1 MPRKNK
7 VIRVCNDMRVSKWW
21 QVSCLTWSLRPKTVF
36 VIRTDNVR
44 LPFWWRTDSPE
55 DHFLLERQLWSRNH
69 WVHNLLKQTN
79 KQTKSKSRYNTVG
92 NRNGSWGKWSYPSEH
107 RLCQTQTKSW
117 IIQTNWLKLKSHFRH
132 SSLSFQPAQTLF
144 RWNIV
149 RKESVCTLS
158 SPKVTLADSAHP
170 FMFVN
175 NERGVLVA

>member
-1 MPRKNK
+1 MKNWFSRRSFSAWK
-7 VIRVCNDMRVSKWW
+7 TAVVSEPLST
-21 QVSCLTWSLRPKTVF
+21 Q
-36 VIRTDNVR
+36 
-44 LPFWWRTDSPE
+44 PF
-55 DHFLLERQLWSRNH
+55 
-69 WVHNLLKQTN
+69 KTN

-158 SPKVTLADSAHP
+158 SPKVTLADSSTP
-170 FMFVN
+170 FYVCQQ
-175 NERGVLVA
+175 RGVLVA